1 VTGKEDK
8 GDQRGVTEK
17 DDGQI
22 SSRRCD
28 QLYTWKTL
36 YPMFTEKLPNVLH
49 VNVFV
54 DILWLVDKGRLVPDC
69 MWGESSGGQGSVVS
83 VFNKDPKQCEF

>member
-54 DILWLVDKGRLVPDC
+54 DILWLVDKGYQGC
-69 MWGESSGGQGSVVS
+69 ESHALPEPEMYDMLFQGA
-83 VFNKDPKQCEF
+83 